1 MFCIFLKGVAMA
13 FEISS
18 EQEMIRLMARD
29 FAKKEL
35 EPMAAEWDSQGLFPT
50 DAIKKMGELGLLGMM
65 VPTVLGGSGA
75 GAVAYSLALQEIA
88 YACAST
94 AVTMSVANLSTEPL
108 LKFGNKE
115 QKEKWLAGLA
125 EGALLGAFALTEPGA
140 GSDPGSMTTTAEL
153 KKDKY
158 IINGTKVF
166 ITHGRYAD
174 VINLIARTGQ
184 EKGTRGLSAFIIE
197 KDAPGFTIGTKE
209 EKLGLRAS
217 NTVELV
223 FEDCE
228 IPAKNMLGNPGEG
241 FKVAMLALDS
251 GRIGIASQ
259 SVGIA
264 RACLDEAVSYTKQRR
279 QFGKSVS
286 SFQAIRFMIA
296 DAATKIEAASWLTLA
311 AADRKDRGLKFTKE
325 ASMAKLFASETA
337 NSSAYMALQVHG
349 GYGYTKHYKVERLY
363 RDARATTIY
372 EGTSEI
378 QRIVIA
384 REVIK
389 E

>member
-1 MFCIFLKGVAMA
+1 MA

-35 EPMAAEWDSQGLFPT
+35 EPMASSWDRQGIFPM

-65 VPTVLGGSGA
+65 VPPEMGGSGA

-88 YACAST
+88 YSCASS

-108 LKFGNKE
+108 LKFGSKE
-115 QKEKWLAGLA
+115 QKEKWLTGLA
-125 EGALLGAFALTEPGA
+125 QGEMLGAFALTEPGA
-140 GSDPGSMTTTAEL
+140 GSDPGSMTTTAVL

-158 IINGTKVF
+158 IINGTKIF
-166 ITHGRYAD
+166 ITHGQYAD
-174 VINLIARTGQ
+174 IINLIARTGP
-184 EKGTRGLSAFIIE
+184 EKGTKGLSAFIVE
-197 KDAPGFTIGTKE
+197 KGAPGFKIGTKE

-217 NTVELV
+217 NTVELI

-228 IPAKNMLGNPGEG
+228 IPAKNLLGNHGEG

-259 SVGIA
+259 ATGIA
-264 RACLDEAVSYTKQRR
+264 RACLDEAISYTKQRR
-279 QFGKSVS
+279 QFGKSIS
-286 SFQAIRFMIA
+286 SFEAIRFMIA
-296 DAATKIEAASWLTLA
+296 DAATKIEAASWLTLS
-311 AADRKDRGLKFTKE
+311 AADRKDRGLKFTRE

-349 GYGYTKHYKVERLY
+349 GYGYTKDFKVERLY

>member
-1 MFCIFLKGVAMA
+1 MA
-13 FEISS
+13 FELSS
-18 EQEMIRLMARD
+18 EQQMIRLMAQD
-29 FAKKEL
+29 FVKKEL
-35 EPMAAEWDSQGLFPT
+35 EPMAAEWDRQGTFPMN
-50 DAIKKMGELGLLGMM
+50 AVKKMGELGLLGMM
-65 VPTVLGGSGA
+65 VPQELGGSGA

-88 YACAST
+88 YACASS
-94 AVTMSVANLSTEPL
+94 AVTMSVANLSSEPL
-108 LKFGNKE
+108 LKFGTKE
-115 QKEKWLAGLA
+115 QKEKWLTKLAAGS
-125 EGALLGAFALTEPGA
+125 LLGAFALTEPGA
-140 GSDPGSMTTTAEL
+140 GSDPGSMTTTAVL

-158 IINGTKVF
+158 ILNGSKVF
-166 ITHGRYAD
+166 ITHGQQAD
-174 VINLIARTGQ
+174 LINLIARTGQ
-184 EKGTRGLSAFIIE
+184 EKGSRGLSAFIVE
-197 KDAPGFTIGTKE
+197 KGTPGFKIGTKE

-228 IPAKNMLGNPGEG
+228 IPVKNLLGNPGEG

-259 SVGIA
+259 AVGIA
-264 RACLDEAVSYTKQRR
+264 RACLDEAISYTKERR
-279 QFGKSVS
+279 QFGKSIN
-286 SFQAIRFMIA
+286 SFQAIQFMIA
-296 DAATKIEAASWLTLA
+296 DAATQIEAASWLTLA

-337 NSSAYMALQVHG
+337 NAVSYMALQVHG
-349 GYGYTKHYKVERLY
+349 GYGYTKDYKVERLF
-363 RDARATTIY
+363 RDARATTLY

-384 REVIK
+384 RETIN

>member
-1 MFCIFLKGVAMA
+1 MA

-35 EPMAAEWDSQGLFPT
+35 EPNAALWDKQGLFPL
-50 DAIKKMGELGLLGMM
+50 DAIKKMGDLGLLGMM
-65 VPTVLGGSGA
+65 VPPEWGGSGA

-88 YACAST
+88 YSCASS

-108 LKFGNKE
+108 LKFGNKQ
-115 QKEKWLAGLA
+115 QKERWLTGLA
-125 EGALLGAFALTEPGA
+125 EGSLLGAFALTEPGA
-140 GSDPGSMTTTAEL
+140 GSDPGSMTTTAVL

-166 ITHGRYAD
+166 ITHGQYAD
-174 VINLIARTGQ
+174 IINLIARTGQ
-184 EKGTRGLSAFIIE
+184 EKGTKGLSAFIVE
-197 KDAPGFTIGTKE
+197 KGTPGFKIGTKE

-228 IPAKNMLGNPGEG
+228 IPANNLLGNPGEG
-241 FKVAMLALDS
+241 FKVAMRALDS

-259 SVGIA
+259 ATGIA
-264 RACLDEAVSYTKQRR
+264 RACLDEALSYTNQRR
-279 QFGKSVS
+279 QFGKTIN
-286 SFQAIRFMIA
+286 SFEAIRFMIA
-296 DAATKIEAASWLTLA
+296 DAATQIEAASWLTLI

-349 GYGYTKHYKVERLY
+349 GYGYTKDYKVERLY

-389 E
+389 D

>member
-1 MFCIFLKGVAMA
+1 MA
-13 FEISS
+13 FEITS

-29 FAKKEL
+29 FARKEL
-35 EPMAAEWDSQGLFPT
+35 EPMAAAWERQGIFPM
-50 DAIKKMGELGLLGMM
+50 DAVKKMGELGLLGMM
-65 VPTVLGGSGA
+65 VPPELGGSGA
-75 GAVAYSLALQEIA
+75 GTVAYSLALQEIA
-88 YACAST
+88 YACASS

-108 LKFGNKE
+108 LRFGSPE
-115 QKEKWLAGLA
+115 QKEKWLVGLA
-125 EGALLGAFALTEPGA
+125 EGSLLGAFALTEPGA
-140 GSDPGSMTTTAEL
+140 GSDPGSMTTTAVL
-153 KKDKY
+153 RKDKY

-166 ITHGRYAD
+166 ITHGQYAD

-184 EKGTRGLSAFIIE
+184 ERGAKGLSAFIIE
-197 KDAPGFTIGTKE
+197 KGMPGFTIGTKE
-209 EKLGLRAS
+209 DKLGLRAS

-228 IPAKNMLGNPGEG
+228 VPAKNLLGNPGEG

-259 SVGIA
+259 AVGIA
-264 RACLDEAVSYTKQRR
+264 RAALDEALSYTQQRR
-279 QFGKSVS
+279 QFGKTIN
-286 SFQAIRFMIA
+286 SFQAIQFMIA
-296 DAATKIEAASWLTLA
+296 DAATRIEAASWLTLA

-325 ASMAKLFASETA
+325 ASMAKLYASETA
-337 NSSAYMALQVHG
+337 NKAAYMALQVHG
-349 GYGYTKHYKVERLY
+349 GYGYTKEYKVERLY

-372 EGTSEI
+372 EGTSEV

-389 E
+389 P

>member
-1 MFCIFLKGVAMA
+1 MS

-35 EPMAAEWDSQGLFPT
+35 EPMAAQWDRQGIFPVDT
-50 DAIKKMGELGLLGMM
+50 IKKMGELGLMGMM
-65 VPTVLGGSGA
+65 VPSDFGGSGA

-88 YACAST
+88 FSCASS

-108 LKFGNKE
+108 LKFGTSD
-115 QKEKWLAGLA
+115 QKKKWLTGLA

-140 GSDPGSMTTTAEL
+140 GSDPGSMTTSAKL

-166 ITHGRYAD
+166 ITHGQYAD

-184 EKGTRGLSAFIIE
+184 EKGTKGLSAFIIE
-197 KDAPGFTIGTKE
+197 KGTPGFKIGTKE

-228 IPAKNMLGNPGEG
+228 VPAKNLLGNPGEG

-259 SVGIA
+259 AVGIA
-264 RACLDEAVSYTKQRR
+264 RACLEEAILYTGQRR
-279 QFGKSVS
+279 QFGKSIS
-286 SFQAIRFMIA
+286 SFEAIRFMVA

-311 AADRKDRGLKFTKE
+311 AADRKDRGLKFTRE

-337 NSSAYMALQVHG
+337 NSTAYMALQVHG
-349 GYGYTKHYKVERLY
+349 GYGYTKDYKVERLY

-384 REVIK
+384 REVFK

>member
-1 MFCIFLKGVAMA
+1 MA

-35 EPMAAEWDSQGLFPT
+35 EPMASEWERQSIFPM
-50 DAIKKMGELGLLGMM
+50 DAVKKMGELGLLGMM
-65 VPTVLGGSGA
+65 VPPDLGGSGA

-108 LKFGNKE
+108 LKFGNSW
-115 QKEKWLAGLA
+115 QKEKWLTGLA
-125 EGALLGAFALTEPGA
+125 QGALLGAFALTEPGA
-140 GSDPGSMTTTAEL
+140 GSDPGSMTTTAVL

-166 ITHGRYAD
+166 ITHGQYAD
-174 VINLIARTGQ
+174 IVNLIARTGQ
-184 EKGTRGLSAFIIE
+184 EKGTKGLSAFIIE
-197 KDAPGFTIGTKE
+197 KGTPGFKIGTKE

-228 IPAKNMLGNPGEG
+228 VPAKNLLGSPGEG
-241 FKVAMLALDS
+241 FKVAMRALDS

-259 SVGIA
+259 AVGIA
-264 RACLDEAVSYTKQRR
+264 RAGLDEALSYTQQRR
-279 QFGKSVS
+279 QFGKTIN
-286 SFQAIRFMIA
+286 SFQAIQFMIA

-337 NSSAYMALQVHG
+337 NSTAYMALQVHG
-349 GYGYTKHYKVERLY
+349 GYGYTKDYKVERLY

-389 E
+389 V

>member
-1 MFCIFLKGVAMA
+1 MA
-13 FEISS
+13 FEITS

-29 FAKKEL
+29 FARKEL
-35 EPMAAEWDSQGLFPT
+35 EPMAAAWERQGIFPM
-50 DAIKKMGELGLLGMM
+50 DAVKKMGELGLLGMM
-65 VPTVLGGSGA
+65 VPPELGGSGA

-88 YACAST
+88 YACASS

-108 LKFGNKE
+108 LKFGSPE
-115 QKEKWLAGLA
+115 QKEKWLVGLA

-140 GSDPGSMTTTAEL
+140 GSDPGSMATTAVL
-153 KKDKY
+153 RKDKY

-166 ITHGRYAD
+166 ITHGQYAD
-174 VINLIARTGQ
+174 IINLIARTGQ
-184 EKGTRGLSAFIIE
+184 ERGTKGLSAFIIE
-197 KDAPGFTIGTKE
+197 KGMPGFTIGAKE
-209 EKLGLRAS
+209 DKLGLRAS

-228 IPAKNMLGNPGEG
+228 VPAKNLLGNPGEG

-259 SVGIA
+259 AVGIA
-264 RACLDEAVSYTKQRR
+264 RAALAEAITYTEQRR
-279 QFGKSVS
+279 QFGKTIN
-286 SFQAIRFMIA
+286 SFQAIQFMIA
-296 DAATKIEAASWLTLA
+296 DAATQIEAASWLTLA

-325 ASMAKLFASETA
+325 ASMAKLYASETA
-337 NSSAYMALQVHG
+337 NKAAYMALQVHG
-349 GYGYTKHYKVERLY
+349 GYGYTKEYKVERLY

-372 EGTSEI
+372 EGTSEV

-389 E
+389 T

>member
-1 MFCIFLKGVAMA
+1 MA
-13 FEISS
+13 FEITS
-18 EQEMIRLMARD
+18 EQEMIRLMAAD

-35 EPMAAEWDSQGLFPT
+35 EPMAAEWDKQGVFPMK
-50 DAIKKMGELGLLGMM
+50 AVKKMGELGLLGMM
-65 VPTVLGGSGA
+65 VPQTSGGSGA
-75 GAVAYSLALQEIA
+75 GTVAYSLALQEIA

-94 AVTMSVANLSTEPL
+94 AVTMSVANLSSEPL
-108 LKFGNKE
+108 LKFGSRE
-115 QKEKWLAGLA
+115 QKEKWLTGLA
-125 EGALLGAFALTEPGA
+125 EGSLLGAFALTEPGA
-140 GSDPGSMTTTAEL
+140 GSDPGSMTTTAVL

-166 ITHGRYAD
+166 ITHGQYAD

-184 EKGTRGLSAFIIE
+184 EKGTKGLSAFIVE
-197 KDAPGFTIGTKE
+197 KGTPGFSIGSKE

-228 IPAKNMLGNPGEG
+228 IPAVNLLGNPGEG
-241 FKVAMLALDS
+241 FKVAMRALDS

-259 SVGIA
+259 AVGIA

-279 QFGKSVS
+279 QFGKPIS
-286 SFQAIRFMIA
+286 SFEAIQFMIA
-296 DAATKIEAASWLTLA
+296 DAATRTEAASWLTLA
-311 AADRKDRGLKFTKE
+311 AADRKDRGLKFTRE

-337 NSSAYMALQVHG
+337 NASAYMALQVHG
-349 GYGYTKHYKVERLY
+349 GYGYTKEYKVERLF

>member
-1 MFCIFLKGVAMA
+1 MA
-13 FEISS
+13 FEITS

-29 FAKKEL
+29 FARKEL
-35 EPMAAEWDSQGLFPT
+35 EPMAAEWERQGIFPM
-50 DAIKKMGELGLLGMM
+50 DAVKKMGELGLLGMM
-65 VPTVLGGSGA
+65 VPPELGGSGA

-88 YACAST
+88 YACASS

-108 LKFGNKE
+108 LKFGSPE
-115 QKEKWLAGLA
+115 QKEKWLVGLA
-125 EGALLGAFALTEPGA
+125 EGSLLGAFALTEPGA
-140 GSDPGSMTTTAEL
+140 GSDPGSMTTTAVL
-153 KKDKY
+153 RKDKY

-166 ITHGRYAD
+166 ITHGQYAD

-184 EKGTRGLSAFIIE
+184 ERGAKGLSAFIIE
-197 KDAPGFTIGTKE
+197 KGMPGFTIGTKE
-209 EKLGLRAS
+209 DKLGLRAS

-228 IPAKNMLGNPGEG
+228 VPAKNLLGNPGEG

-259 SVGIA
+259 AVGIA
-264 RACLDEAVSYTKQRR
+264 RAALDEALSYTQQRR
-279 QFGKSVS
+279 QFGKTIN
-286 SFQAIRFMIA
+286 SFQAIQFMIA
-296 DAATKIEAASWLTLA
+296 DAATRIEAASWLTLA

-325 ASMAKLFASETA
+325 ASMAKLYASETA
-337 NSSAYMALQVHG
+337 NKAAYMALQVHG
-349 GYGYTKHYKVERLY
+349 GYGYTKEYKVERLY

-372 EGTSEI
+372 EGTSEV

-389 E
+389 P

>member
-1 MFCIFLKGVAMA
+1 MA
-13 FEISS
+13 FEITS

-29 FAKKEL
+29 FARKEL
-35 EPMAAEWDSQGLFPT
+35 EPMAAAWERQGVFPI
-50 DAIKKMGELGLLGMM
+50 DAVKKMGELGLLGMM
-65 VPTVLGGSGA
+65 APPELGGSGA

-88 YACAST
+88 YACASS

-108 LKFGNKE
+108 LKFGSPE
-115 QKEKWLAGLA
+115 QKEKWLVGLA
-125 EGALLGAFALTEPGA
+125 EGSLLGAFALTEPGA
-140 GSDPGSMTTTAEL
+140 GSDPGSMTTTAVL

-166 ITHGRYAD
+166 ITHGEYAD

-184 EKGTRGLSAFIIE
+184 EKGTKGLSAFIIE
-197 KDAPGFTIGTKE
+197 KGMPGFTIGAKE
-209 EKLGLRAS
+209 DKLGLRAS

-228 IPAKNMLGNPGEG
+228 VPAKNLLGNPGEG

-259 SVGIA
+259 AVGIA
-264 RACLDEAVSYTKQRR
+264 RAALEEALSYTKQRR
-279 QFGKSVS
+279 QFGKTIN
-286 SFQAIRFMIA
+286 SFQAVQFMIA
-296 DAATKIEAASWLTLA
+296 DAATRIEAASWLTLA

-337 NSSAYMALQVHG
+337 NKTAYMALQVHG
-349 GYGYTKHYKVERLY
+349 GYGYTKEYKVERLY

-378 QRIVIA
+378 QRVVIA

-389 E
+389 T

>member
-1 MFCIFLKGVAMA
+1 MA
-13 FEISS
+13 FEISA

-29 FAKKEL
+29 FARKEL
-35 EPMAAEWDSQGLFPT
+35 APMASQWDRQGVFPVNVV
-50 DAIKKMGELGLLGMM
+50 KKMGKLGLLGMM
-65 VPTVLGGSGA
+65 APPELGGSDA

-88 YACAST
+88 YACASN

-108 LKFGNKE
+108 LKFGDNE
-115 QKEKWLAGLA
+115 QKEKWLIGLA
-125 EGALLGAFALTEPGA
+125 EGELLGAFALTEPGA
-140 GSDPGSMTTTAEL
+140 GSDPGLIATTAVL

-158 IINGTKVF
+158 VINGTKVF
-166 ITHGRYAD
+166 ITHGQYAD
-174 VINLIARTGQ
+174 IINLIARTGQ
-184 EKGTRGLSAFIIE
+184 EKGTKGLSAFIIE
-197 KDAPGFTIGTKE
+197 KDTPGLKIGTKE

-228 IPAKNMLGNPGEG
+228 IPAKNLLGNPGEG
-241 FKVAMLALDS
+241 FKVAMQALDS

-259 SVGIA
+259 AVGIA
-264 RACLDEAVSYTKQRR
+264 RACLDEAISYTKQRR
-279 QFGKSVS
+279 QFGKSIS
-286 SFQAIRFMIA
+286 SFEAIRFMIA
-296 DAATKIEAASWLTLA
+296 DCATKIEAASWLTLA

-337 NSSAYMALQVHG
+337 NSSAYMALQLHG
-349 GYGYTKHYKVERLY
+349 GYGYLKDYKVERLY

>member
-1 MFCIFLKGVAMA
+1 MA

-29 FAKKEL
+29 FARKEL
-35 EPMAAEWDSQGLFPT
+35 EPKAALWDRQGLFPM

-65 VPTVLGGSGA
+65 VPPEWGGSGA

-108 LKFGNKE
+108 LKFGNKQ
-115 QKEKWLAGLA
+115 QKEKWLTGLA
-125 EGALLGAFALTEPGA
+125 EGSLLGAFALTEPGA
-140 GSDPGSMTTTAEL
+140 GSDPGSMATTAVL

-158 IINGTKVF
+158 IINGTKMF
-166 ITHGRYAD
+166 ITHGQYAD

-184 EKGTRGLSAFIIE
+184 EKGTKGLSAFIVE
-197 KDAPGFTIGTKE
+197 KGTSGFKIGTRE

-217 NTVELV
+217 NTVELI

-228 IPAKNMLGNPGEG
+228 IPAGNLLGNPGEG
-241 FKVAMLALDS
+241 FKVAMRALDS

-259 SVGIA
+259 ATGIA
-264 RACLDEAVSYTKQRR
+264 RACLDEALSYTRERR
-279 QFGKSVS
+279 QFGKTIN
-286 SFQAIRFMIA
+286 SFEAIRFMIA
-296 DAATKIEAASWLTLA
+296 DAATNVEAASWLTLI

-349 GYGYTKHYKVERLY
+349 GYGYTKDYKVERLY

>member
-1 MFCIFLKGVAMA
+1 MA
-13 FEISS
+13 FELSS

-35 EPMAAEWDSQGLFPT
+35 EPHAAEWDKNGIFPI
-50 DAIKKMGELGLLGMM
+50 DAVKKMGELGLLGMM
-65 VPTVLGGSGA
+65 VPPEMGGSGA
-75 GAVAYSLALQEIA
+75 GAVSYSLALQEIA
-88 YACAST
+88 YACASS

-108 LKFGNKE
+108 LKFGTNE
-115 QKEKWLAGLA
+115 QKKKWLTELA
-125 EGALLGAFALTEPGA
+125 SASLLGAFALTEPNA
-140 GSDPGSMTTTAEL
+140 GSDPGSMTTTAVL

-158 IINGTKVF
+158 IINGSKVF
-166 ITHGRYAD
+166 ITHGQQAD
-174 VINLIARTGQ
+174 LINLIARTGPD
-184 EKGTRGLSAFIIE
+184 KGPRGLSAFIVE
-197 KDAPGFTIGTKE
+197 KGTPGFKIGTKE
-209 EKLGLRAS
+209 DKLGLRAS
-217 NTVELV
+217 NTVELI

-228 IPAKNMLGNPGEG
+228 IPAANLLGNPGEG

-259 SVGIA
+259 AVGIA
-264 RACLDEAVSYTKQRR
+264 RACLDEAISYTKERR
-279 QFGKSVS
+279 QFGKTIN
-286 SFQAIRFMIA
+286 SFQAIQFMLA
-296 DAATKIEAASWLTLA
+296 DAATQIEAASWLTLA

-325 ASMAKLFASETA
+325 ASMAKLFSSEAA
-337 NSSAYMALQVHG
+337 NAISYMALQVHG
-349 GYGYTKHYKVERLY
+349 GYGYTKDYKVERLF

-384 REVIK
+384 REIIR

>member
-1 MFCIFLKGVAMA
+1 MA
-13 FEISS
+13 FELSS
-18 EQEMIRLMARD
+18 EQQMIRLMAQD

-35 EPMAAEWDSQGLFPT
+35 EPMAAEWDKQGTFPM
-50 DAIKKMGELGLLGMM
+50 DAVKKMGELGLLGMM
-65 VPTVLGGSGA
+65 VPQELGGSGA

-88 YACAST
+88 YSCASS
-94 AVTMSVANLSTEPL
+94 AVTMSVANLSSEPL
-108 LKFGNKE
+108 LKFGTKE
-115 QKEKWLAGLA
+115 QKEKWLTGLA
-125 EGALLGAFALTEPGA
+125 AGSLLGAFALTEPGA
-140 GSDPGSMTTTAEL
+140 GSDPGSMTTTAVL

-158 IINGTKVF
+158 IINGSKVF
-166 ITHGRYAD
+166 ITHGQQAD
-174 VINLIARTGQ
+174 LINLIARTGQ
-184 EKGTRGLSAFIIE
+184 ERGSRGLSAFLVE
-197 KDAPGFTIGTKE
+197 KGTPGFKIGTKE

-228 IPAKNMLGNPGEG
+228 IPAKNLLGNPGEG

-259 SVGIA
+259 AVGIA
-264 RACLDEAVSYTKQRR
+264 RACLHEALSYTKERR
-279 QFGKSVS
+279 QFGKSIN
-286 SFQAIRFMIA
+286 SFQAIQFMIA
-296 DAATKIEAASWLTLA
+296 DAATQIEAASWLTLA

-337 NSSAYMALQVHG
+337 NTVSYMALQVHG
-349 GYGYTKHYKVERLY
+349 GYGYTKDYKVERLF
-363 RDARATTIY
+363 RDARATTLY

-384 REVIK
+384 RETIN

>member
-1 MFCIFLKGVAMA
+1 MA

-35 EPMAAEWDSQGLFPT
+35 EPKAAAWDRQGTFPLE
-50 DAIKKMGELGLLGMM
+50 AIKKMADLGLLGMM
-65 VPTVLGGSGA
+65 VPPELGGSGA
-75 GAVAYSLALQEIA
+75 GAVAYCLALQEIA
-88 YACAST
+88 YACASS

-108 LKFGNKE
+108 LKFGNKQ
-115 QKEKWLAGLA
+115 QKEKWLTGLA

-140 GSDPGSMTTTAEL
+140 GSDPGSMTTTAVL

-166 ITHGRYAD
+166 ITHGQYAD
-174 VINLIARTGQ
+174 IINLIARTGQ
-184 EKGTRGLSAFIIE
+184 EKGTKGLSAFIVE
-197 KDAPGFTIGTKE
+197 KGTPGFKIGTKE

-228 IPAKNMLGNPGEG
+228 IPAKNLMGNPGEG
-241 FKVAMLALDS
+241 FKVAMGALDS

-259 SVGIA
+259 STGIA
-264 RACLDEAVSYTKQRR
+264 RACLDEAVSYSKERR
-279 QFGKSVS
+279 QFGKTIN
-286 SFQAIRFMIA
+286 SFEAIQFMLA
-296 DAATKIEAASWLTLA
+296 DAATKIEAAYWLTLI

-325 ASMAKLFASETA
+325 ASMAKLLASETA
-337 NSSAYMALQVHG
+337 NSTAYMALQVHG
-349 GYGYTKHYKVERLY
+349 GYGYTKDYKVERLY

-384 REVIK
+384 RELIR

>member
-1 MFCIFLKGVAMA
+1 MA

-35 EPMAAEWDSQGLFPT
+35 EPMASVWDKQGLFPM

-65 VPTVLGGSGA
+65 VPPELGGSGA

-88 YACAST
+88 YSCAST

-108 LKFGNKE
+108 LKFGSKE
-115 QKEKWLAGLA
+115 QKEKWLTGLA
-125 EGALLGAFALTEPGA
+125 EGSLLGAFALTEPGA
-140 GSDPGSMTTTAEL
+140 GSDPGSMTTTAVL

-166 ITHGRYAD
+166 ITHGQYAD
-174 VINLIARTGQ
+174 IINLIARTGQ
-184 EKGTRGLSAFIIE
+184 DKGTKGLSAFIVE
-197 KDAPGFTIGTKE
+197 KGTPGFKIGTKE
-209 EKLGLRAS
+209 EKMGLRAS

-228 IPAKNMLGNPGEG
+228 IPSKNLLGNHGEG

-259 SVGIA
+259 ATGIA
-264 RACLDEAVSYTKQRR
+264 RACLDEAISYTKQRR
-279 QFGKSVS
+279 QFGKSIS
-286 SFQAIRFMIA
+286 SFEAIRFMIA
-296 DAATKIEAASWLTLA
+296 DAATKIEAASWLTLS
-311 AADRKDRGLKFTKE
+311 AADRKDRGLKFTRE

-349 GYGYTKHYKVERLY
+349 GYGYTKDYKVERLY